1 MVQVRNMSRV
11 LMKACLVL
19 PMVLGLAAPV
29 AMGTSA
35 QDGAPQAAVAA
46 PVNDAAL
53 LNRRPAKWLSAYNLF
68 KDGRGQVPNDRVIPY
83 DLTVPLFTDYAHK
96 YRFAYVPEGQ
106 PARYD
111 DREVMDFPVGSV
123 LVKTFAYPAD
133 FRAPDKDIQL
143 VETRLL
149 IHQEKGWNAWAYVWN
164 EDMSD
169 AQLKVAGKTLPMSWT
184 DEAGETQTIQYVVPN
199 KNQCKG
205 CHTYDKAFSPIGPK
219 ARHLNKDFTYTSGT
233 ENQLAYWQAHGLL
246 TGAPAPEDAPRV
258 PAMDDLTASLDS
270 RARAY
275 LDINCAHCH
284 RAEGPGSTSGL
295 FLTDWETNKTA
306 WGYKKRP
313 VAAGRG
319 SGGLAYD
326 IDPGKPDQS
335 ILIYRLQS
343 TDPGVMMPEVGRTTV
358 HDEGLALLRDWINEL
373 E

>member
-1 MVQVRNMSRV
+1 MSRV
-11 LMKACLVL
+11 LKKTVCVLLFVTGQVL
-19 PMVLGLAAPV
+19 PNAL
-29 AMGTSA
+29 SA
-35 QDGAPQAAVAA
+35 SAGDEPQKLETVEA
-46 PVNDAAL
+46 VNDAAL

-68 KDGRGQVPNDRVIPY
+68 KDGKAQAPNDRVIPY
-83 DLTVPLFTDYAHK
+83 DLTVPLFTDYAQK
-96 YRFAYVPEGQ
+96 YRFAYVPAGQ
-106 PARYD
+106 PATYD
-111 DREVMDFPVGSV
+111 AREVMDFPVGSV

-133 FRAPDKDIQL
+133 FREPDKNVRL

-149 IHQEKGWNAWAYVWN
+149 IHQEQGWNAWAYVWN

-169 AQLKVAGKTLPMSWT
+169 AQLKVAGKTLPISWT
-184 DEAGETQTIQYVVPN
+184 DEAGETRSIQYVVPN

-205 CHTYDKAFSPIGPK
+205 CHSFNKAVTPIGPK
-219 ARHLNKDFTYTSGT
+219 ARHLNKEFTYDSGA
-233 ENQLAYWQAHGLL
+233 ENQLVYWQAHGLL
-246 TGAPAPEDAPRV
+246 SGAPAPVDAPRV
-258 PAMDDLTASLDS
+258 PAMDDLMASLND

-284 RAEGPGSTSGL
+284 RVEGPGSTSGL
-295 FLTDWETNKTA
+295 FLTNWETNKTA

-319 SGGLAYD
+319 SGGFTYD
-326 IDPGKPDQS
+326 IDPGKPDRS

-358 HDEGLALLRDWINEL
+358 HDEALTLLRDWVNEL

>member
-1 MVQVRNMSRV
+1 MSCV
-11 LMKACLVL
+11 LKRMFCVLLLVAG
-19 PMVLGLAAPV
+19 VLLSAAPV
-29 AMGTSA
+29 TLADSKGHKTE
-35 QDGAPQAAVAA
+35 AVD
-46 PVNDAAL
+46 PVNETAL
-53 LNRRPAKWLSAYNLF
+53 LNRRPAKWLSDYNLF
-68 KDGRGQVPNDRVIPY
+68 KDGKTQLPNDRVTPY

-96 YRFAYVPEGQ
+96 YRFAYVPAGQ
-106 PARYD
+106 SASYD
-111 DREVMDFPVGSV
+111 AREVMDFPVGSV

-133 FRAPDKDIQL
+133 FRKPEKDIRL

-149 IHQEKGWNAWAYVWN
+149 IRQEKGWNAWAYVWN

-169 AQLKVAGKTLPMSWT
+169 AQLKVAGKTLPMSWI
-184 DEAGETQTIQYVVPN
+184 DEAGETRSIQYVVPN

-205 CHTYDKAFSPIGPK
+205 CHSFDKTFSPIGPK
-219 ARHLNKDFTYTSGT
+219 ARHLNKNFTYASGT
-233 ENQLAYWQAHGLL
+233 ENQLVYWQAHGLL
-246 TGAPAPEDAPRV
+246 SGAPAPADAPRV
-258 PAMDDLTASLDS
+258 PAMDDLTASLND

-284 RAEGPGSTSGL
+284 RLEGPGSTSGL
-295 FLTDWETNKTA
+295 FLTTWETNKTA
-306 WGYKKRP
+306 WGYRKRP

-319 SGGLAYD
+319 SGGFAYD

-358 HDEGLALLRDWINEL
+358 HGEGLALLRDWINEL